1 MVTKTGAYPMQVK
14 LKLFFEWGIVFPD
27 ELYDVPDKGNRMVA
41 YARKDDL
48 HKKMEEI
55 YPTKKEEQKEIAA
68 AEKVYLPENNGRFHK
83 PRQSEK
89 LKENDISAVME
100 EAHDSAE
107 EGEIYDE
114 GVRDDI
120 P

>member
-1 MVTKTGAYPMQVK
+1 MNNNRPIARIDYLHTDGSIGESYHFHTESEFLARVK
-14 LKLFFEWGIVFPD
+14 
-27 ELYDVPDKGNRMVA
+27 
-41 YARKDDL
+41 
-48 HKKMEEI
+48 
-55 YPTKKEEQKEIAA
+55 EQKETAA
-68 AEKVYLPENNGRFHK
+68 AEKVYRPENNGRFHK

-120 P
+120 PG

>member
-1 MVTKTGAYPMQVK
+1 MV
-14 LKLFFEWGIVFPD
+14 LFRH
-27 ELYDVPDKGNRMVA
+27 L
-41 YARKDDL
+41 L
-48 HKKMEEI
+48 SEI
-55 YPTKKEEQKEIAA
+55 FGRFDCTWVDIF
-68 AEKVYLPENNGRFHK
+68 NGRFHK